1 MDNTASNAGN
11 SLGEGSAQGPYSAD
25 TTLAEQYK
33 AMKRIPLEQRLIVR
47 RSPIHGWGL
56 FSLIDIKKDDIV
68 IEYSGLR
75 PGEKLH
81 EELLAYNE
89 GAIPTHHEKLR
100 IASARMV
107 DMSWMYAMLEW
118 VKTTSNKDEVI
129 VKQELKRWLEE
140 YTPDI

>member
-1 MDNTASNAGN
+1 M
-11 SLGEGSAQGPYSAD
+11 
-25 TTLAEQYK
+25 
-33 AMKRIPLEQRLIVR
+33 IRL
-47 RSPIHGWGL
+47 SG
-56 FSLIDIKKDDIV
+56 FQEDDIV